1 MKRSPIAQEAHS
13 GGTTASVPAYLYI
26 CSYAAV
32 ISFHLDESDDTM
44 AYRCASCVL
53 TTVDGPYAGST
64 SSGDDRVMHNTGE
77 HQQGSVC
84 TLREKSLRH
93 RGYIVPSWSLG
104 HRITPYVSG
113 VFSPLHFSHHVGVW
127 PVPFK
132 TSNSVHQIYKHL
144 RGKFIRSRE
153 IRLSASH
160 RYASNDSWCTWVR
173 SNQQCQHVPGT
184 ICPGAQKC
192 TAGI

>member
-13 GGTTASVPAYLYI
+13 GGTQQPQSQDISSSAAMPAVL
-26 CSYAAV
+26 
-32 ISFHLDESDDTM
+32 SFHLDESDDTV
-44 AYRCASCVL
+44 AYRCSSCVL

-64 SSGDDRVMHNTGE
+64 SSGDDRVMHKTGE
-77 HQQGSVC
+77 HQQGILC
-84 TLREKSLRH
+84 TLREKSLQH
-93 RGYIVPSWSLG
+93 RGYVVPSWSLG

-132 TSNSVHQIYKHL
+132 ASNSVHQTYKHL

-153 IRLSASH
+153 VRLSASH
-160 RYASNDSWCTWVR
+160 RYASHDSWWVR

-184 ICPGAQKC
+184 ICPGAQRS